1 MDSSDII
8 LIISIL
14 ASTIAKNKTKNEI
27 ELLAA
32 FFSQL
37 GSTLANIL
45 LLDDSQ
51 NQDVLFQNIIN
62 LINSPKHG
70 KIYSF

>member
-32 FFSQL
+32 FFTQL
-37 GSTLANIL
+37 GSTLANIS

-51 NQDVLFQNIIN
+51 NQDVLF
-62 LINSPKHG
+62 
-70 KIYSF
+70 

>member
-32 FFSQL
+32 FFFFTQL
-37 GSTLANIL
+37 GSTLANIS

-51 NQDVLFQNIIN
+51 NQDVLF
-62 LINSPKHG
+62 
-70 KIYSF
+70 